1 MRYIFDI
8 ETDGFLDVCTKIH
21 CLVLKDVDTNKFLS
35 LSVDEALYK
44 LSTAKE
50 IIGHNIIKF
59 DLPVIKKL
67 YPTFKTEAKI
77 FDTLVATR
85 LLFPD
90 VKEKD
95 FQRKDFPKDCIG
107 RHSLKA
113 WGNRIGNY
121 KAQFDT
127 DWQTFTPEMLEYCK
141 QDVEVTYNLHKMIHE
156 DMKYSQQAMD
166 LEHSVAQLIY
176 NQEVHGF
183 SFNTEEAKK
192 LYSEL
197 NGRRME
203 IEYKLQV
210 MFPPEKEHIPF
221 IPKVNNKARGYVKGE
236 VFYKEKTI
244 IFNPSS
250 RQHIADR
257 LIKIHGWKP
266 KVYTDDGKPKLDETI
281 LESLPYP
288 EAKILCEHFL
298 LDKRI
303 GQLATGAQAW
313 LKHEKNNK
321 IHGTCNTNSTVTA
334 RATHS
339 YPNMAQIP
347 SVGVQYG
354 KECRALFTVPT
365 GKKLVGIN
373 VSGLEVRMLAHY
385 MAKYDNGNY
394 AKVVLDGDIH
404 SETKTLA
411 GLDSRDLAKRFY
423 YCFLYGG
430 GVKKI
435 AAVTN
440 KTVAEASKIKKR
452 FLNNLPALNKLIEN
466 VQQAAERGYLVGLD
480 KRRVKVRSS
489 HAALNT
495 LLQSSGAL
503 VCKQW
508 LVEFDKVIKKIPE
521 AHQVVW
527 VHDEIQVECLEKD
540 AEQVGQLAVKA
551 IEDTGKYFDLRLP
564 LTGEY
569 KIGDNWSETH

>member
-1 MRYIFDI
+1 MKYIFDI
-8 ETDGFLDVCTKIH
+8 ETDGLLDDVTQIH
-21 CLVLKDVDTNKFLS
+21 CIVLKDINTNEMLLLRKE
-35 LSVDEALYK
+35 DALNK
-44 LSTAKE
+44 LSKAE
-50 IIGHNIIKF
+50 LIVGHNIIKF
-59 DLPVIKKL
+59 DIPVIKKL
-67 YPTFKTEAKI
+67 YPAFDFKGKI

-95 FQRKDFPKDCIG
+95 FQRKDFPRDCIG

-121 KAQFDT
+121 KAEFDT
-127 DWQTFTPEMLEYCK
+127 DWKNYTPEMLEYCQ
-141 QDVEVTYNLHKMIHE
+141 QDVEVTYNLYKMIE
-156 DMKYSQQAMD
+156 DIKYSQQAMD

-176 NQEVHGF
+176 KQEVYGF
-183 SFNTEEAKK
+183 SFNTDEAKK
-192 LYSEL
+192 LYSKLNSRRLEL
-197 NGRRME
+197 EN
-203 IEYKLQV
+203 KLQKI
-210 MFPPEKEHIPF
+210 FPPKIERTPF
-221 IPKVNNKARGYVKGE
+221 VPKVNNKAKGYVKGE
-236 VFYKEKTI
+236 IYYKEKTVV
-244 IFNPSS
+244 FNPSS

-257 LIKIHGWKP
+257 LIKMYNWKP
-266 KVYTDDGKPKLDETI
+266 TIYTDDGKPKLDETI
-281 LESLPYP
+281 LESLSYP
-288 EAKILCEHFL
+288 PAQILCEHFL

-347 SVGVQYG
+347 SVSVPYG
-354 KECRALFTVPT
+354 KECRKLFTVPI
-365 GKKLVGIN
+365 GKKLVGID

-404 SETKTLA
+404 TETQTLA
-411 GLDSRDLAKRFY
+411 GLDNRDLAKRFY

-435 AAVTN
+435 AEVTN

-452 FLNNLPALNKLIEN
+452 FLNNLPALNRLIEN
-466 VQQAAERGYLVGLD
+466 VQQASERGYLIGLD
-480 KRRVKVRSS
+480 KRRVKVRSA

-503 VCKQW
+503 VCKRW

-521 AHQVVW
+521 AQQVVW
-527 VHDEIQVECLEKD
+527 VHDEIQVECFEKD
-540 AEQVGQLAVKA
+540 AEEVGQLAIKA
-551 IEDTGKYFDLRLP
+551 IKDTGKYFNIRLP

>member
-1 MRYIFDI
+1 MKYIFDI
-8 ETDGFLDVCTKIH
+8 ETDGFMDVATKIH
-21 CLVLKDVDTNKFLS
+21 CCVLKDINTNEILK
-35 LSVDEALYK
+35 VTTEEAIKK
-44 LSTAKE
+44 LEEAE
-50 IIGHNIIKF
+50 LVVGHNIIKF
-59 DLPVIKKL
+59 DIPVIKKL
-67 YPTFKTEAKI
+67 YPDFQLSGEV

-85 LLFPD
+85 VLFPD

-113 WGNRIGNY
+113 WGNRIGEY
-121 KAQFDT
+121 KADFDT
-127 DWQTFTPEMLEYCK
+127 DWKTYSPEMLKYCI
-141 QDVEVTYNLHKMIHE
+141 QDVEVTHNLYNMIQN
-156 DMKYSQQAMD
+156 KGYSKQAMD
-166 LEHSVAQLIY
+166 LEHAVVKLIY
-176 NQEVHGF
+176 RQELYGF
-183 SFNTEEAKK
+183 SFDTKTAQN
-192 LYSEL
+192 LYSKLNARRIEL
-197 NGRRME
+197 E
-203 IEYKLQV
+203 DELQKI
-210 MFPPEKEHIPF
+210 FPPKLEKTPF

-236 VFYKEKTI
+236 VFYKERTI
-244 IFNPSS
+244 TFNPSS
-250 RQHIADR
+250 RKHIAER
-257 LIKIHGWKP
+257 LIDIHNWKP
-266 KVYTDDGKPKLDETI
+266 TIFTDDGSAKLDETV
-281 LESLPYP
+281 LAELPYP

-347 SVGVQYG
+347 SVSVQYG

-365 GKKLVGIN
+365 NKKLVGID

-385 MAKYDNGNY
+385 MAKYDNGDY

-404 SETKTLA
+404 TETQTLA
-411 GLDSRDLAKRFY
+411 GLDNRDLAKRFY

-466 VQQAAERGYLVGLD
+466 VQAAAERGYLIGLD
-480 KRRVKVRSS
+480 KRQVKVRSP

-495 LLQSSGAL
+495 LLQSSGAI

-508 LVEFDKVIKKIPE
+508 LVEFDKVIKNISN
-521 AHQVVW
+521 AQQVVW
-527 VHDEIQVECLEKD
+527 VHDEIQVECLEED

-551 IEDTGKYFDLRLP
+551 IEDTGKYFNLRLP

-569 KIGDNWSETH
+569 KIGNNWSETH

>member
-1 MRYIFDI
+1 MKYIFDI
-8 ETDGFLDVCTKIH
+8 ETDGLLDDVTQIH
-21 CLVLKDVDTNKFLS
+21 CIVLKDINTNEMLLLRKE
-35 LSVDEALYK
+35 DALNK
-44 LSTAKE
+44 LSKAE
-50 IIGHNIIKF
+50 LIVGHNIIKF
-59 DLPVIKKL
+59 DIPVIKKL
-67 YPTFKTEAKI
+67 YPAFDFKGKI

-95 FQRKDFPKDCIG
+95 FQRKDFPRDCIG

-121 KAQFDT
+121 KAEFDT
-127 DWQTFTPEMLEYCK
+127 DWKNYTPEMLEYCQ
-141 QDVEVTYNLHKMIHE
+141 QDVEVTYNLYKMIE
-156 DMKYSQQAMD
+156 DIKYSQQAMD

-176 NQEVHGF
+176 KQEVYGF
-183 SFNTEEAKK
+183 SFNTDEAKK
-192 LYSEL
+192 LYSKLNSRRLEL
-197 NGRRME
+197 EN
-203 IEYKLQV
+203 KLQEI
-210 MFPPEKEHIPF
+210 FPPKIERTPF
-221 IPKVNNKARGYVKGE
+221 VPKVNNKAKGYVKGE
-236 VFYKEKTI
+236 IYYKEKTVV
-244 IFNPSS
+244 FNPSS

-257 LIKIHGWKP
+257 LIKMYNWKP
-266 KVYTDDGKPKLDETI
+266 TIYTDDGKPKLDETI
-281 LESLPYP
+281 LESLSYP
-288 EAKILCEHFL
+288 PAQILCEHFL

-347 SVGVQYG
+347 SVSVPYG
-354 KECRALFTVPT
+354 KECRKLFTVPI
-365 GKKLVGIN
+365 GKKLVGID

-404 SETKTLA
+404 TETQTLA
-411 GLDSRDLAKRFY
+411 GLDNRDLAKRFY

-435 AAVTN
+435 AEVTN

-452 FLNNLPALNKLIEN
+452 FLNNLPALNRLIEN
-466 VQQAAERGYLVGLD
+466 VQQASERGYLIGLD
-480 KRRVKVRSS
+480 KRRVKVRSA

-503 VCKQW
+503 VCKRW

-521 AHQVVW
+521 AQQVVW
-527 VHDEIQVECLEKD
+527 VHDEIQVECFEKD
-540 AEQVGQLAVKA
+540 AEEVGQLAIKA
-551 IEDTGKYFDLRLP
+551 IKDTGEYFNIRLP

>member
-1 MRYIFDI
+1 MKYIFDI
-8 ETDGFLDVCTKIH
+8 ETDGLFDVCTKIH
-21 CLVLKDVDTNKFLS
+21 CLVLKDVDNNKILS
-35 LSVDEALYK
+35 LSVDEALDK
-44 LSTAKE
+44 LSKADV

-59 DLPVIKKL
+59 DIPVIKKL
-67 YPTFKTEAKI
+67 YPNFKTEAKI

-95 FQRKDFPKDCIG
+95 FQRKDFPRDCIG

-121 KAQFDT
+121 KAEFDT
-127 DWQTFTPEMLEYCK
+127 DWKTFTPEMLEYCK
-141 QDVEVTYNLHKMIHE
+141 QDVEVTYNLYKMIE
-156 DMKYSQQAMD
+156 EKTYSQQAMD
-166 LEHSVAQLIY
+166 LEHNVAQLIY
-176 NQEVHGF
+176 NQEVYGF
-183 SFNTEEAKK
+183 TFNTEKARS
-192 LYSEL
+192 LYSAL
-197 NGRRME
+197 NGRRHMLE
-203 IEYKLQV
+203 SELQDL
-210 MFPPEKEHIPF
+210 FPPETERIPF
-221 IPKVNNKARGYVKGE
+221 IPKVNNKSKGYIKGK

-244 IFNPSS
+244 VFNPSS
-250 RQHIADR
+250 RQHIASR
-257 LIKIHGWKP
+257 LINKYNWKP
-266 KVYTDDGKPKLDETI
+266 SIYTDDGTPKLDETI

-288 EAKILCEHFL
+288 EAEILCEHFL

-347 SVGVQYG
+347 SVSVQYG

-365 GKKLVGIN
+365 GKKLVGID

-385 MAKYDNGNY
+385 MARYDNGKY

-404 SETKTLA
+404 SETQTLA

-430 GVKKI
+430 GVTKI
-435 AAVTN
+435 ASVTG
-440 KTVAEASKIKKR
+440 KTVPQASKIKKR
-452 FLNNLPALNKLIEN
+452 FLNNLPALSKLIED
-466 VQQAAERGYLVGLD
+466 VQQAAERGYLTGLD
-480 KRRVKVRSS
+480 KRKVKVRSS

-508 LVEFDKVIKKIPE
+508 LVEFDKVIKQIPH
-521 AHQVVW
+521 AQQVVW

-551 IEDTGKYFDLRLP
+551 IKDTGEYFNLRLP

>member
-1 MRYIFDI
+1 MKYIFDI
-8 ETDGFLDVCTKIH
+8 ETDGLLDDVTQIH
-21 CLVLKDVDTNKFLS
+21 CIVLKDINTNEMLLLRKE
-35 LSVDEALYK
+35 DALNK
-44 LSTAKE
+44 LSKAE
-50 IIGHNIIKF
+50 LIVGHNIIKF
-59 DLPVIKKL
+59 DIPVIKKL
-67 YPTFKTEAKI
+67 YPAFDFKGKI

-95 FQRKDFPKDCIG
+95 FQRKDFPRDCIG

-121 KAQFDT
+121 KAEFDT
-127 DWQTFTPEMLEYCK
+127 DWKNYTPEMLEYCQ
-141 QDVEVTYNLHKMIHE
+141 QDVEVTYNLYKMIE
-156 DMKYSQQAMD
+156 DIKYSQQAMD

-176 NQEVHGF
+176 KQEVYGF
-183 SFNTEEAKK
+183 SFNTDEAKK
-192 LYSEL
+192 LYSKLNSRRLEL
-197 NGRRME
+197 EN
-203 IEYKLQV
+203 KLQKI
-210 MFPPEKEHIPF
+210 FPPKIERTPF
-221 IPKVNNKARGYVKGE
+221 VPKVNNKAKGYVKGE
-236 VFYKEKTI
+236 IYYKEKTVV
-244 IFNPSS
+244 FNPSS

-257 LIKIHGWKP
+257 LIKMYNWKP
-266 KVYTDDGKPKLDETI
+266 TIYTDDGKPKLDETI
-281 LESLPYP
+281 LESLSYP
-288 EAKILCEHFL
+288 PAQILCEHFL

-347 SVGVQYG
+347 SVSVPYG
-354 KECRALFTVPT
+354 KECRKLFTVPI
-365 GKKLVGIN
+365 GKKLVGID

-404 SETKTLA
+404 TETQTLA
-411 GLDSRDLAKRFY
+411 GLDNRDLAKRFY

-435 AAVTN
+435 AEVTN

-452 FLNNLPALNKLIEN
+452 FLNNLPALNRLIEN
-466 VQQAAERGYLVGLD
+466 VQQASERGYLIGLD
-480 KRRVKVRSS
+480 KRRVKVRSA

-503 VCKQW
+503 VCKRW

-521 AHQVVW
+521 AQQVVW

-540 AEQVGQLAVKA
+540 AEEVGQLAIKA
-551 IEDTGKYFDLRLP
+551 IKDTGEYFNIRLP

>member
-1 MRYIFDI
+1 MKYVFDI
-8 ETDGFLDVCTKIH
+8 ETDGLIQDVTKIH
-21 CLVLKDVDTNKFLS
+21 CLVLKDVDSKEILS
-35 LSVDEALYK
+35 LSVEEGLDK
-44 LSTAKE
+44 LSNADV

-67 YPTFKTEAKI
+67 YPTFKTKAKI
-77 FDTLVATR
+77 YDTIVATR

-95 FQRKDFPKDCIG
+95 FQRKDFPRDCIG
-107 RHSLKA
+107 KHSLKA

-121 KAQFDT
+121 KAEFDT
-127 DWQTFTPEMLEYCK
+127 DWKVFTNEMLEYCK
-141 QDVEVTYNLHKMIHE
+141 QDVEVTYNLYKMIE
-156 DMKYSQQAMD
+156 EMKYSQQAMD
-166 LEHSVAQLIY
+166 LEHDVAQLIY
-176 NQEVHGF
+176 NQEVYGF
-183 SFNTEEAKK
+183 TFDTDKAKK

-197 NGRRME
+197 NGRRLE
-203 IEYKLQV
+203 LEYKLQV
-210 MFPPEKEHIPF
+210 MFPPVKEHIPF
-221 IPKVNNKARGYVKGE
+221 IPKVNNKSKGYVKGE
-236 VFYKEKTI
+236 VFYKEKTTV
-244 IFNPSS
+244 FNPSS

-257 LIKIHGWKP
+257 LIDKYNWKP
-266 KVYTDDGKPKLDETI
+266 EIYTDDGKPKLDETI

-339 YPNMAQIP
+339 FPNMAQIP
-347 SVGVQYG
+347 SVGVPYG

-365 GKKLVGIN
+365 NKKLVGID

-404 SETKTLA
+404 TETQTLA

-435 AAVTN
+435 ASVTN
-440 KTVAEASKIKKR
+440 KSVPEASKIKKR

-466 VQQAAERGYLVGLD
+466 VQQAAERGYLIGLD
-480 KRRVKVRSS
+480 KRKIKVRSA

-508 LVEFDKVIKKIPE
+508 LVEFDKVIKQIPH
-521 AHQVVW
+521 AQQVVW

-540 AEQVGQLAVKA
+540 ADQVGQLAVKA
-551 IEDTGKYFDLRLP
+551 IEDTGKYFNLRIP

>member
-1 MRYIFDI
+1 LL
-8 ETDGFLDVCTKIH
+8 DGVTQIH
-21 CLVLKDVDTNKFLS
+21 CIVLKDINTNEMLLLRKE
-35 LSVDEALYK
+35 DALNK
-44 LSTAKE
+44 LSKAE
-50 IIGHNIIKF
+50 LIVGHNIIKF
-59 DLPVIKKL
+59 DIPVIKKL
-67 YPTFKTEAKI
+67 YPAFDFKGKI

-95 FQRKDFPKDCIG
+95 FQRKDFPRDCIG

-121 KAQFDT
+121 KAEFDT
-127 DWQTFTPEMLEYCK
+127 DWKNYTPEMLEYCQ
-141 QDVEVTYNLHKMIHE
+141 QDVEVTYNLYKMIE
-156 DMKYSQQAMD
+156 DIKYSQQAMD

-176 NQEVHGF
+176 KQEVYGF
-183 SFNTEEAKK
+183 SFNTDEAKK
-192 LYSEL
+192 LYSKLNSRRLEL
-197 NGRRME
+197 EN
-203 IEYKLQV
+203 KLQEI
-210 MFPPEKEHIPF
+210 FPPKIERTPF
-221 IPKVNNKARGYVKGE
+221 VPKVNNKAKGYVKGE
-236 VFYKEKTI
+236 IYYKEKTVV
-244 IFNPSS
+244 FNPSS

-257 LIKIHGWKP
+257 LIKMYNWKP
-266 KVYTDDGKPKLDETI
+266 TIYTDDGKPKLDETI
-281 LESLPYP
+281 LESLSYP
-288 EAKILCEHFL
+288 PAQILCEHFL

-347 SVGVQYG
+347 SVSVPYG
-354 KECRALFTVPT
+354 KECRKLFTVPI
-365 GKKLVGIN
+365 GKKLVGID

-404 SETKTLA
+404 TETQTLA
-411 GLDSRDLAKRFY
+411 GLDNRDLAKRFY

-435 AAVTN
+435 AEVTN

-452 FLNNLPALNKLIEN
+452 FLNNLPALNRLIEN
-466 VQQAAERGYLVGLD
+466 VQQASERGYLIGLD
-480 KRRVKVRSS
+480 KRRVKVRSA

-503 VCKQW
+503 VCKRW

-521 AHQVVW
+521 AQQVVW

-540 AEQVGQLAVKA
+540 AEEVGQLAIKA
-551 IEDTGKYFDLRLP
+551 IKDTGEYFNIRLP